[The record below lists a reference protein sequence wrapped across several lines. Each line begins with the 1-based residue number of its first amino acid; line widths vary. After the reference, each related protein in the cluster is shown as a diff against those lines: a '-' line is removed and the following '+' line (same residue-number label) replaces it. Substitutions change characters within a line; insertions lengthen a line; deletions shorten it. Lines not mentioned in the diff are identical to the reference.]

1 MEPSLIVLREDYER
15 LTRMASGL
23 LSKNPDLAEDLLGEL
38 ERARI
43 VATRE
48 MAGPSV
54 QMGSTVWFST
64 DDGGSRVVTLVY
76 PDEADIAQGRVSI
89 LTPIGTALLGLSMG
103 SQIDFVAND
112 GRLRMLTV
120 TAVEPSHAAA

>member
-23 LSKNPDLAEDLLGEL
+23 LSKNPDVAEDLLGEL

-43 VATRE
+43 VATRD
-48 MAGPSV
+48 MAGASV

-89 LTPIGTALLGLSMG
+89 LTPIGIALLGLSIG

-120 TAVEPSHAAA
+120 TAVESSHAAA